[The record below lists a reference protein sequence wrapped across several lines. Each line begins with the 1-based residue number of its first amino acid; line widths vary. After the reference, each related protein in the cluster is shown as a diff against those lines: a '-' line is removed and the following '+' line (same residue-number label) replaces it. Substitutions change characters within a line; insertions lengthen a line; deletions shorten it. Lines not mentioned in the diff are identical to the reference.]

1 MEANEIAEI
10 KNEVKILKDLQSDYI
25 LRYYE
30 DYEDSD
36 YYLIFTEIC
45 VIINHKAEDK
55 RNLLTEYSKGSK
67 FGKRDKSKRKN
78 RRKSSD

>member
-1 MEANEIAEI
+1 LEAAVVEGI

-30 DYEDSD
+30 DHEDSD

-55 RNLLTEYSKGSK
+55 RN
-67 FGKRDKSKRKN
+67 N
-78 RRKSSD
+78 